1 LGKVIHVFLKVLATN
16 PIAAATHPGILTYQ
30 MEDKRELLTVAELLE
45 IHPKVPCRTFN
56 PVLYRM
62 VLEEVMLTSGL
73 VPCLLLITFPIPFD
87 GMI

>member
-1 LGKVIHVFLKVLATN
+1 
-16 PIAAATHPGILTYQ
+16 

-45 IHPKVPCRTFN
+45 IHPKVPCRTFS
-56 PVLYRM
+56 PALYRM

-73 VPCLLLITFPIPFD
+73 VPCLLLITFPIPLD